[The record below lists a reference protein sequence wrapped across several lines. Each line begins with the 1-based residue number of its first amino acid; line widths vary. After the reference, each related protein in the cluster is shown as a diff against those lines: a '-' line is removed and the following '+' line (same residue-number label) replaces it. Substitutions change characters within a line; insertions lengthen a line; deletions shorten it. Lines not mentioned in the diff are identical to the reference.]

1 MLKINVNET
10 IITIHINGL
19 NSSVKGDICKIRLKI
34 AVDIYSVSKKHT
46 EYLTIEM

>member
-19 NSSVKGDICKIRLKI
+19 NSAKGDVYQIGLKIIRLFI
-34 AVDIYSVSKKHT
+34 MLIRSMQN
-46 EYLTIEM
+46 I